1 MRRRGLRRFILELV
15 FLAGVA
21 AAVTVAELRPAGVIV
36 VMALAWIVVA
46 LLEWTAWLDEPHYG
60 RGLPPRYYVP
70 QVALPPSRAVE
81 QGGGRYPVAP
91 RPVARQPVRRREPD
105 IDDAPTFERPAAE
118 WTAEIGEW
126 PVLDTSASEET
137 MIAIP
142 GGVDDEAPS
151 EIVPLPPVLGAEET
165 VEHRFELEEEPEPP
179 PPVQPEHEGIDP
191 LVVAAAVAAP
201 LIADAPMAV
210 PEPAAPEPEP
220 EPAAA
225 PVPEPVRPVTRA
237 PLPTPVRVD
246 APTQHRIDPLSSS
259 GRRRFLIFKSGGEEI
274 TVEVDDGPPPDRVLP
289 PSVLEQAKA
298 AHR

>member
-21 AAVTVAELRPAGVIV
+21 AAVTVAELRPAGVIA

-81 QGGGRYPVAP
+81 QGGAQYPVAP
-91 RPVARQPVRRREPD
+91 RPVVRPPVRRPEPD
-105 IDDAPTFERPAAE
+105 LDDAPTFERPAAE
-118 WTAEIGEW
+118 WTAEIEEW

-142 GGVDDEAPS
+142 GAVDDDAPS
-151 EIVPLPPVLGAEET
+151 AIVPLPPVLGAEET
-165 VEHRFELEEEPEPP
+165 VEHRFELEEEP
-179 PPVQPEHEGIDP
+179 PPVAEPGHEGIDP
-191 LVVAAAVAAP
+191 LVVAAAAAAP
-201 LIADAPMAV
+201 LIAGTPIS
-210 PEPAAPEPEP
+210 APEPS
-220 EPAAA
+220 
-225 PVPEPVRPVTRA
+225 VPESVPARPVIRA
-237 PLPTPVRVD
+237 PLPAPVRVD
-246 APTQHRIDPLSSS
+246 APTQHRLDPLASS
-259 GRRRFLIFKSGGEEI
+259 GRRRFLIFKGGGEEI
-274 TVEVDDGPPPDRVLP
+274 TVEVSDGPPFDRALP

>member
-21 AAVTVAELRPAGVIV
+21 AAVTVAELRPAGVIA

-81 QGGGRYPVAP
+81 QGGARYSVAP
-91 RPVARQPVRRREPD
+91 RPVARPPVRRPEPD
-105 IDDAPTFERPAAE
+105 LDDAPTFERPAAE
-118 WTAEIGEW
+118 WTAEIEEW

-142 GGVDDEAPS
+142 GAVDDDAPS
-151 EIVPLPPVLGAEET
+151 ATDVKAGIVPLPPVLGAEET
-165 VEHRFELEEEPEPP
+165 VEHRFELEEEPPP
-179 PPVQPEHEGIDP
+179 PAAEPEHEGIDP
-191 LVVAAAVAAP
+191 LVVAAAAAAP
-201 LIADAPMAV
+201 LVAGTPMS
-210 PEPAAPEPEP
+210 APEPS
-220 EPAAA
+220 A
-225 PVPEPVRPVTRA
+225 PVPVRPVTRA
-237 PLPTPVRVD
+237 PLPAPVRVE
-246 APTQHRIDPLSSS
+246 APTQHRLDPLASS
-259 GRRRFLIFKSGGEEI
+259 GRRRFLIFKGGGEEI
-274 TVEVDDGPPPDRVLP
+274 TVEVADGPPPDRALP

>member
-21 AAVTVAELRPAGVIV
+21 AAVTVAELRPAGVIA

-81 QGGGRYPVAP
+81 QGGAQYPVAP
-91 RPVARQPVRRREPD
+91 RPVARPPVRRPEPD
-105 IDDAPTFERPAAE
+105 LDDAPTFERPAAE
-118 WTAEIGEW
+118 WTAEIEEW

-142 GGVDDEAPS
+142 GEVDDDAPS
-151 EIVPLPPVLGAEET
+151 AIVPLPPVLGAEET
-165 VEHRFELEEEPEPP
+165 VEHRFELEEEPPP
-179 PPVQPEHEGIDP
+179 AAEPEHEGIDP
-191 LVVAAAVAAP
+191 LVVAAAAAAP
-201 LIADAPMAV
+201 LVAGTPIS
-210 PEPAAPEPEP
+210 APEPLRRRRCRC
-220 EPAAA
+220 A
-225 PVPEPVRPVTRA
+225 RSTRA
-237 PLPTPVRVD
+237 PLPAPVRVE
-246 APTQHRIDPLSSS
+246 APTQHRLDPLASS
-259 GRRRFLIFKSGGEEI
+259 GRRRFLIFKGGGEEI
-274 TVEVDDGPPPDRVLP
+274 TVEVADGPPPDRALP